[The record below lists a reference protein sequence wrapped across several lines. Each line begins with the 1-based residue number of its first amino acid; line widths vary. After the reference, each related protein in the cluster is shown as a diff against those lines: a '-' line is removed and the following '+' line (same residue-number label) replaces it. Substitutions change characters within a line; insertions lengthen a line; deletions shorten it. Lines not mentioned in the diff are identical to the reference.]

1 MRAEGVCRE
10 RGDFLFV
17 SLKAHVLVV
26 DISSRPGAGVELL
39 SRSSEWSWPRALQL
53 PEEDRNHR
61 ARARRPAAS
70 ALERQEGPPARPPFE
85 LAFCLG
91 SPSLPLCLFPLLWG
105 LFSRVVP
112 GCLGGR
118 SSGR

>member
-70 ALERQEGPPARPPFE
+70 ALERQGGPPRRPSPEIPSCCGTPSSPF
-85 LAFCLG
+85 FPF
-91 SPSLPLCLFPLLWG
+91 PSLSP
-105 LFSRVVP
+105 LFSS
-112 GCLGGR
+112 LL
-118 SSGR
+118 S

>member
-17 SLKAHVLVV
+17 SLKAHVLVL
-26 DISSRPGAGVELL
+26 DITSRPGAGVELL

-70 ALERQEGPPARPPFE
+70 ALERQEGPPGRPSHESPF
-85 LAFCLG
+85 CG
-91 SPSLPLCLFPLLWG
+91 GTPHSPLCRCALLVR
-105 LFSRVVP
+105 FF
-112 GCLGGR
+112 
-118 SSGR
+118 